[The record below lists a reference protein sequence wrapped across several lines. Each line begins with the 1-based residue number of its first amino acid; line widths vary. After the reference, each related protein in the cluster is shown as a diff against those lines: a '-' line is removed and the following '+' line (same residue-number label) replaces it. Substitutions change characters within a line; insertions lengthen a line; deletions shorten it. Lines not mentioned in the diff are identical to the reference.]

1 MTEVGAPPAPDRVDQ
16 FIADIL
22 DSPHVLARLLD
33 AAGASRSPLSGL
45 RRPRVAFTGLGSS
58 RYAALIVAAHLR
70 ATGATAWVEYPSAG
84 AGSQPAV
91 DLVLVAVSA
100 SGRTREVV
108 DAAKAHHGRSLVVAV
123 TNDLGSPLAATTDI
137 VVPMLAGEETAGIAC
152 RTFRATVAAL
162 AILTGTPAADLQP
175 AVGALAERIE
185 TRAEWIPPMVEALD
199 RAPSIDVLADA
210 SLLGLAEQGALM
222 LREGPRLP
230 AVAYETG
237 DWLHTGVYLALPG
250 HRSVVYQGAP
260 ADEAA
265 IATVERRGGRGIR
278 VAPAPGSPIVRA
290 LVESVV
296 AELVAAESWRSVE

>member
-1 MTEVGAPPAPDRVDQ
+1 MTESGPVPAADRVDQ
-16 FIADIL
+16 FVGDIL
-22 DSPHVLARLLD
+22 GGPDALGRLLD
-33 AAGASRSPLSGL
+33 ASGASRSPLSGL

-70 ATGATAWVEYPSAG
+70 ANGATAWVEYPSAG

-108 DAAKAHHGRSLVVAV
+108 DAARAHHGRSLVVAV
-123 TNDLGSPLAATTDI
+123 TNDPGSPLAATTDI
-137 VVPMLAGEETAGIAC
+137 VVPLLAGEEAAGIAC

-175 AVGALAERIE
+175 AVGALAERIQ
-185 TRAEWIPPMVEALD
+185 TRAEWLPSIVEALD
-199 RAPSIDVLADA
+199 RAPSIDILADA
-210 SLLGLAEQGALM
+210 SLLGVAEQGALM

-237 DWLHTGVYLALPG
+237 DWLHTGVYLALPR
-250 HRSVVYQGAP
+250 HRGVVYQGAS
-260 ADEAA
+260 ADDEV
-265 IATVERRGGRGIR
+265 IATIERRGGRVVR
-278 VAPAPGSPIVRA
+278 VGRAPGGPIVRA

-296 AELVAAESWRSVE
+296 AELVAAESWRSV